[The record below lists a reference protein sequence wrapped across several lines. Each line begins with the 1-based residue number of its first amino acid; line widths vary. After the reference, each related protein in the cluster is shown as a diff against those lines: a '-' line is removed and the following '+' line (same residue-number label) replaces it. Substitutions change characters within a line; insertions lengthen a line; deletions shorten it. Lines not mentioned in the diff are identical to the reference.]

1 VSHVGRTVHATAV
14 VIGQDGILIRGPAGA
29 GKSTL
34 GRELI
39 RWAADTGRHGAL
51 VSDDRVVLD
60 HSHGRL
66 IGRAVPAI
74 AGLIE
79 IRGLG
84 IVEMPWQGAAVL
96 RLVVDLDTRATRVPE
111 EADATAT
118 LEGVKLPSIVVNPAL
133 SLGVVVWHMGR
144 R

>member
-1 VSHVGRTVHATAV
+1 
-14 VIGQDGILIRGPAGA
+14 
-29 GKSTL
+29 
-34 GRELI
+34 
-39 RWAADTGRHGAL
+39 
-51 VSDDRVVLD
+51 
-60 HSHGRL
+60 
-66 IGRAVPAI
+66 VPAI